1 MKKTGIIILAITLS
15 LATTYGSSEKVLK
28 TEFNTSNIPEQSLNL
43 DSVAAAPTQRYG
55 DTSIKTAFDG
65 YHGSAT
71 MLTQLIHTKL
81 EVKFDWQ
88 KQYLYGK
95 ATITLQPY
103 YYSTDTL
110 VLDAKGYDVKEVS
123 LVKGTAKTPLKY
135 TYDKKQLHI
144 TLDKTYTR
152 KQQYTVFIDYT
163 AKPDE
168 QKDEIE
174 GSQAIT
180 SHKGLFF
187 INPKDSEKNKPRE
200 LWTQGETEDNSCWFP
215 TIDKPNQ
222 RMTVEI
228 YMTVEKGFKTLSNG
242 ALVASVM
249 NSDGTRTDHWSLSAP
264 TPGDTKFGIPPY
276 LVMMAAGP
284 FTIIHD
290 TWKGKNVDYYVDPK
304 YAPYAKDIFG
314 RTPQMIECFSKL
326 LHFPYAWNK
335 YDQVVAHD
343 YVSGAM
349 ENTTAT
355 LHGEFVE
362 KNRRELID
370 NMLENQEDVISH
382 ELFHHWFGDLV
393 TCESWSNIALNES
406 FATYGEYLWRDY
418 RYGRDEADELLQ
430 EDGTSYIGGADR
442 SQQHDL
448 ISFTY
453 NDKED
458 LFDLIS
464 YQKGGC
470 ILHMLRDVVG
480 DSAFFDALH
489 LYLETNKFTPVEGHE
504 LRLAFEKVTGRDL
517 NWFFNEWFYNKGFP
531 VLDIKHSYDAD
542 KQEETVE
549 VDQNQDL
556 ATNALIKMP
565 VNIDIYYNGTK
576 ESHQV
581 TIRKTVDKFTF
592 HVPVKPDW
600 VDFDSHKMLLCT
612 KNEDVNTKEREFE
625 YAHATKY
632 LARYEAIR
640 SIGNHKDKPGAKAT
654 LMNAM
659 NDKYW
664 YLRKYAIDKMGDDT
678 TPEFK
683 AQLEKMAVS
692 DSSAQVRITAI
703 NTLANYF
710 HGDDLLAFY
719 RKDLNDSSYGIESAA
734 LSAIAK
740 INKAEALNDAK
751 QFEKTDEKDLLLGV
765 ANIYATYGDDA
776 NNDFF
781 AGLADKVSGFEQIPY
796 VAIYGRF
803 LKRCKDETVTKALPI
818 LANVVKNGDNK
829 YSKMYAKNSLQQLLS
844 ACQDHEADLKSQIAD
859 QGKQATP
866 DNAKIATLQSQLSS
880 TQSLEKKISDAI
892 GQ

>member
-1 MKKTGIIILAITLS
+1 MKKIGIIILLALGYISSYALPAKAIKNSKGKHAL
-15 LATTYGSSEKVLK
+15 LAPIQNANS
-28 TEFNTSNIPEQSLNL
+28 
-43 DSVAAAPTQRYG
+43 
-55 DTSIKTAFDG
+55 DTSVKTAFEG
-65 YHGSAT
+65 YRASAT
-71 MLTQLIHTKL
+71 ILTQLIHTKL
-81 EVKFDWQ
+81 EVSFDWN
-88 KQYLYGK
+88 KQWMYGK
-95 ATITLQPY
+95 ATITLKPY
-103 YYSTDTL
+103 YYATDSL
-110 VLDAKGYDVKEVS
+110 VLDAKGYDIHEVS
-123 LVKGTAKTPLKY
+123 LVKATGKTPLKY
-135 TYDKKQLHI
+135 KYDSKQLHI
-144 TLDKTYTR
+144 TLDKKYTR
-152 KQQYTVFIDYT
+152 KEKYTIFIDYI
-163 AKPDE
+163 AKPNDL
-168 QKDEIE
+168 KDEVE
-174 GSQAIT
+174 GSAAIT

-222 RMTVEI
+222 RMTIEI

-242 ALVASVM
+242 ALLSSVI
-249 NSDGTRTDHWSLSAP
+249 NKDGSHTDHWSLGP
-264 TPGDTKFGIPPY
+264 LKPGDDKDLGIPPY

-284 FTIIHD
+284 FSIVHD
-290 TWKGKNVDYYVDPK
+290 TWRGKNVDYYVDPK

-314 RTPQMIECFSKL
+314 NTPQMLECFSKV
-326 LHFPYAWNK
+326 LHFPYIWNK

-355 LHGEFVE
+355 LHGEFLQ
-362 KNRRELID
+362 KNRRELLD
-370 NMLENQEDVISH
+370 NKIENEEDIVSH

-418 RYGRDEADELLQ
+418 KYGRDAADELLQ

-442 SQQHDL
+442 SQQHNL
-448 ISFTY
+448 VSFTY

-489 LYLETNKFTPVEGHE
+489 LYLETNKFTPVEAHE

-517 NWFFNEWFYNKGFP
+517 NWFFNEWFFDKGFP

-549 VDQNQDL
+549 IDQTQDL
-556 ATNALIKMP
+556 AENALIKMP
-565 VNIDIYYNGTK
+565 IYIDIYSNGTS
-576 ESHQV
+576 ESHLV
-581 TIRKTVDKFTF
+581 TIRKTTDKFTF
-592 HVPVKPDW
+592 HVASKPDW
-600 VDFDSHKMLLCT
+600 VDVDAHKILLCT
-612 KNEDVNTKEREFE
+612 KNEDMNTKEREFE
-625 YAHATKY
+625 YAHATRY

-640 SIGNHKDKPGAKAT
+640 SIAKHIDKPGAKAA
-654 LMNAM
+654 LMTAL

-664 YLRKYAIDKMGDDT
+664 YLRKYAIQKIAEDS
-678 TPEFK
+678 TPEYK

-692 DSSAQVRITAI
+692 DSAAQVRIEAI
-703 NTLANYF
+703 NALSNNF
-710 HGDDLLAFY
+710 HGDDLLAIY
-719 RKDLNDSSYGIESAA
+719 RKGLSDSSYGIESAS

-740 INKAEALNDAK
+740 INKDEALKDAK
-751 QFEKTDEKDLLLGV
+751 QFENTDEKDLLLGV
-765 ANIYATYGDDA
+765 AGIYASYGDDA

-781 AGLADKVSGFEQIPY
+781 AGLANKVSGFEQIPY
-796 VAIYGRF
+796 VSIYGKF
-803 LKRCKDETVTKALPI
+803 LKRCKDETVNKALPI
-818 LANVVKNGDNK
+818 IANIENQGDNK
-829 YSKMYAKNSLQQLLS
+829 YAKMYAKNALQQL
-844 ACQDHEADLKSQIAD
+844 AAAYQDRETNLKSQIAD
-859 QGKQATP
+859 AQKQNP
-866 DNAKIATLQSQLSS
+866 NDPKIATLQSQLSAA
-880 TQSLEKKISDAI
+880 QDEEKKINDAI